1 MKTKEIGIMVFLI
14 GTLFLSIQIYLLKIV
29 QKLDEISGSSFVN
42 ELRYIEEPSISI
54 SFSRTIFI
62 LILSLFFIF
71 KDQKNE

>member
-29 QKLDEISGSSFVN
+29 QKLDKISGSSFVN

-54 SFSRTIFI
+54 SFSITIFI

>member
-29 QKLDEISGSSFVN
+29 QKLDKIAGSSFVN

-54 SFSRTIFI
+54 SFSITIFI
-62 LILSLFFIF
+62 LILSLFFYI
-71 KDQKNE
+71 